1 GAGKKVLP
9 AIAQSLGAPLELDRV
24 IQKLTAVSIDERMGS
39 AREATAELVKLLQRA
54 PSLGDGDRSVRG
66 RLANMMRNL
75 YPAEPARSRAEF
87 QKLVRPARERKASPP
102 PLPASPPPP
111 ASNVV
116 LLPGTRY
123 RIDGE
128 LGHGA
133 MGVVYAGFHLDLG
146 RKVALKVLDRPSA
159 NEQSKAGFIAEA
171 RAVARVSHESLVRL
185 YEFGFTT
192 EGKPFYAM
200 ELVEGET
207 LEKRLAREGVLP
219 VRDAVRLGIAACRA
233 AEAAHASGLV
243 HRDIKPG
250 NLMLTND
257 GVVKLLDFGVA
268 KRENE
273 VTLSD
278 EAERGALVVI
288 GTPEYMAPEQAR
300 GEADER
306 SDVFALGAVLYE
318 LVTGA
323 VPHEGPSIAA
333 IIDRKLGGA
342 PCPASDLAPGQAIPK
357 TLDRLLGRALA
368 ADPADRFQSAS
379 ELRSALEDVFGDA
392 GVRRSIRRGMGFAA
406 LAGATFVATAILGA
420 SLSAGNGA
428 ASWGEHYHALSGRF
442 HTLFGKSAA
451 EPETRALESVKVAPP
466 VATIVAAPSE
476 AAPTAD
482 AAPAATPPAPDA
494 EPEPEAPSTAP
505 QAPANE
511 PAQKALAEFEA
522 LTKDGR
528 ALKALHAIRKAASA
542 FPSEP
547 AILRAYARAAQDSK
561 AWGEARRAAARWVE
575 VDPSTEAR
583 LSLAR
588 LERAIGNTARALAL
602 LTQLQQEDPKSEE
615 VRRLLSLLPSD
626 QKLALNR

>member
-1 GAGKKVLP
+1 
-9 AIAQSLGAPLELDRV
+9 
-24 IQKLTAVSIDERMGS
+24 
-39 AREATAELVKLLQRA
+39 
-54 PSLGDGDRSVRG
+54 
-66 RLANMMRNL
+66 
-75 YPAEPARSRAEF
+75 
-87 QKLVRPARERKASPP
+87 
-102 PLPASPPPP
+102 
-111 ASNVV
+111 
-116 LLPGTRY
+116 
-123 RIDGE
+123 
-128 LGHGA
+128 

-146 RKVALKVLDRPSA
+146 RTVALKVLDRPSA

-207 LEKRLAREGVLP
+207 LEKRLVREGLLS
-219 VRDAVRLGIAACRA
+219 VRDAVRFGIAACRA
-233 AEAAHASGLV
+233 AEAAHAAGLV

-268 KRENE
+268 KQENE

-278 EAERGALVVI
+278 EAERGAFVVV

-306 SDVFALGAVLYE
+306 SDVYALGAVLYE

-323 VPHEGPSIAA
+323 LPHEGPSVAA
-333 IIDRKLGGA
+333 LIDRKLGGA

-357 TLDRLLGRALA
+357 ALDRVLGRALA
-368 ADPADRFQSAS
+368 ADPAQRFQSAS
-379 ELRSALEDVFGDA
+379 ELRAALEDVVGGT
-392 GVRRSIRRGMGFAA
+392 GVRRSVRRGIGYAA

-420 SLSAGNGA
+420 SLSSSSGT
-428 ASWGEHYHALSGRF
+428 ASWGGHYHALSGRLQ
-442 HTLFGKSAA
+442 TVFGQSASHS
-451 EPETRALESVKVAPP
+451 ESAKVESPKVLPP
-466 VATIVAAPSE
+466 VAATVEAPSE
-476 AAPTAD
+476 AAPSETAPTAD
-482 AAPAATPPAPDA
+482 AVPVAAPPAPAA
-494 EPEPEAPSTAP
+494 EPVPEAPASEP
-505 QAPANE
+505 SAPASE
-511 PAQKALAEFEA
+511 PAKKALAEFEA

-588 LERAIGNTARALAL
+588 LERATGNTARALAL
-602 LTQLQQEDPKSEE
+602 LTQLQKEDPKSDE